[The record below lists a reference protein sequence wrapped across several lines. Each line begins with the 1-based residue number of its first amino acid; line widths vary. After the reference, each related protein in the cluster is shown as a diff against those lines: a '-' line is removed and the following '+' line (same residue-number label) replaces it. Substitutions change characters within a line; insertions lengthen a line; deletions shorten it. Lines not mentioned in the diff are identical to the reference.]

1 MRPHSPRGSLDL
13 PSAPFIL
20 LRLAPVVPYGK
31 DRSLTQSGDSDLID
45 RLVRHGLGQGEA
57 RCYVGMLA
65 QRAFKVSEVAT
76 EAGLPRSRA
85 YELIRSLVRFG
96 LCTEVAGSGFA
107 RFRAVP
113 PNEAIGRLEAS
124 RAEQARRRDLALN
137 GLGQALAQRGGPSPG
152 SGEEPVELLRRREQL
167 LTAMAQE
174 VCQAT
179 DEVLLI
185 VNTSWEPTDC
195 RGMRDR
201 LGAGVRFRTIFDRDS
216 LEHEPHRDWVAA
228 FAGDPGFGARVVDR
242 VKTLYL
248 LVDRSVVFL
257 NLVVPGSDA
266 PGDHAESLL
275 IRHVGLGQTLHDAF
289 ERTWRHAVLF
299 DQALA
304 ADGAPALVGATTS
317 ARGPAPPRWE
327 GPHAGNGRSAKHG

>member
-1 MRPHSPRGSLDL
+1 
-13 PSAPFIL
+13 
-20 LRLAPVVPYGK
+20 LRLATVVPYGK

-96 LCTEVAGSGFA
+96 LCTEVAGGGYA
-107 RFRAVP
+107 RYRAVP

-137 GLGQALAQRGGPSPG
+137 GLMQALAERAGPSPG
-152 SGEEPVELLRRREQL
+152 SGEEPVEMLRRREQL
-167 LTAMAQE
+167 LTVMAKE
-174 VCQAT
+174 VCGAT
-179 DEVLLI
+179 EEVLLV

-201 LGAGVRFRTIFDRDS
+201 LAAGVRFRTIFDRDS
-216 LEHEPHRDWVAA
+216 LDHEPHRDWVAT
-228 FAGDPGFGARVVDR
+228 FAGDDGFEVRVVDR
-242 VKTLYL
+242 VETLYL
-248 LVDRSVVFL
+248 LVDRHVVLL
-257 NLVVPGSDA
+257 NLSVPGSES
-266 PGDHAESLL
+266 PGSHAESLL
-275 IRHVGLGQTLHDAF
+275 MRHAGLGQILHDAF
-289 ERTWRHAVLF
+289 ERTWRRGVPF
-299 DQALA
+299 EQALA
-304 ADGAPALVGATTS
+304 AGGSPVLVGATTS
-317 ARGPAPPRWE
+317 ARGPAPPSGGSR
-327 GPHAGNGRSAKHG
+327 AGNGRSAPSG

>member
-1 MRPHSPRGSLDL
+1 
-13 PSAPFIL
+13 
-20 LRLAPVVPYGK
+20 LRLATVVPYGK

-96 LCTEVAGSGFA
+96 LCTEVAGGGYA
-107 RFRAVP
+107 RYRAVP

-137 GLGQALAQRGGPSPG
+137 GLMQALAERAGPSPG
-152 SGEEPVELLRRREQL
+152 SGEEPVEMLRRREQL
-167 LTAMAQE
+167 LTVMAKE
-174 VCQAT
+174 VCGAT
-179 DEVLLI
+179 DEVLLV

-201 LGAGVRFRTIFDRDS
+201 LSAGVRFRTIFDRDS
-216 LEHEPHRDWVAA
+216 LEHEPHRAWVAA
-228 FAGDPGFGARVVDR
+228 FADHPGFQARVVDR
-242 VKTLYL
+242 VQTLYL

-257 NLVVPGSDA
+257 NLVVPGSDT
-266 PGDHAESLL
+266 PGEHAESLL
-275 IRHVGLGQTLHDAF
+275 MRHAGLGQTLHDAF
-289 ERTWRHAVLF
+289 ERNWQHGAPF
-299 DQALA
+299 DQALVA
-304 ADGAPALVGATTS
+304 GPTPALVGVTTS
-317 ARGPAPPRWE
+317 ARGPTPPRWG
-327 GPHAGNGRSAKHG
+327 GPHASNGRSLNHG

>member
-1 MRPHSPRGSLDL
+1 M
-13 PSAPFIL
+13 
-20 LRLAPVVPYGK
+20 RLATVVPYGK

-96 LCTEVAGSGFA
+96 LCTEVAGGGYA
-107 RFRAVP
+107 RYRAVP

-137 GLGQALAQRGGPSPG
+137 GLMQALAERAGPSPG
-152 SGEEPVELLRRREQL
+152 SGEEPVEMLRRREQL
-167 LTAMAQE
+167 LTVMAKE
-174 VCQAT
+174 VCGAT
-179 DEVLLI
+179 EEVLLV

-201 LGAGVRFRTIFDRDS
+201 LSAGVRFRTIFDRDS
-216 LEHEPHRDWVAA
+216 LEHEPHRAWVAA
-228 FAGDPGFGARVVDR
+228 FADHPGFQARVVDR
-242 VKTLYL
+242 VQTLYL

-257 NLVVPGSDA
+257 NLVVPGSDT
-266 PGDHAESLL
+266 PGEHAESLL
-275 IRHVGLGQTLHDAF
+275 MRHAGLGQTLHDAF
-289 ERTWRHAVLF
+289 ERSWQHGVPF

-304 ADGAPALVGATTS
+304 AGATPALVGATTS
-317 ARGPAPPRWE
+317 ARGPTPPRWG
-327 GPHAGNGRSAKHG
+327 GPHASNGRSLNHG

>member
-1 MRPHSPRGSLDL
+1 M
-13 PSAPFIL
+13 
-20 LRLAPVVPYGK
+20 RLATVVPYGK

-96 LCTEVAGSGFA
+96 LCTEVVGGGYA
-107 RFRAVP
+107 RYRAVP

-137 GLGQALAQRGGPSPG
+137 GLMQALAERAGPSPG
-152 SGEEPVELLRRREQL
+152 SGEEPVEMLRRREQL
-167 LTAMAQE
+167 LTVMAKE
-174 VCQAT
+174 VCGAT
-179 DEVLLI
+179 EEVLLV

-201 LGAGVRFRTIFDRDS
+201 LSAGVRFRTIFDRDS
-216 LEHEPHRDWVAA
+216 LEHEPHRAWVAA
-228 FAGDPGFGARVVDR
+228 FADHPGFQARVVDR
-242 VKTLYL
+242 VQTLYL

-257 NLVVPGSDA
+257 NLVVPGSDT
-266 PGDHAESLL
+266 PGEHAESLL
-275 IRHVGLGQTLHDAF
+275 MRHAGLGQTLHDAF
-289 ERTWRHAVLF
+289 ERSWQHGVPF

-304 ADGAPALVGATTS
+304 AGATPALVGATTS
-317 ARGPAPPRWE
+317 ARGSTPPRWG
-327 GPHAGNGRSAKHG
+327 GPHASNGRSLNHG

>member
-1 MRPHSPRGSLDL
+1 
-13 PSAPFIL
+13 
-20 LRLAPVVPYGK
+20 LRLATVVPYGK
-31 DRSLTQSGDSDLID
+31 DKSLTQSGDSDLID

-96 LCTEVAGSGFA
+96 LCTEVAGGGYA
-107 RFRAVP
+107 RYRAVP

-137 GLGQALAQRGGPSPG
+137 GLMQALAERAGPSPG
-152 SGEEPVELLRRREQL
+152 SGEEPVEMLRRREQL
-167 LTAMAQE
+167 LTVMAKE
-174 VCQAT
+174 VCGAT
-179 DEVLLI
+179 EEVLLV

-201 LGAGVRFRTIFDRDS
+201 LSAGVRFRTIFDRDS
-216 LEHEPHRDWVAA
+216 LEHDPHRAWVAA
-228 FAGDPGFGARVVDR
+228 FTDHPGFQARVMDR
-242 VKTLYL
+242 VQTLYL

-257 NLVVPGSDA
+257 NLVVPGSDT
-266 PGDHAESLL
+266 PGEHAESLL
-275 IRHVGLGQTLHDAF
+275 IRHAGLGQTLHDAF
-289 ERTWRHAVLF
+289 ERSWQHGVPF

-304 ADGAPALVGATTS
+304 AGVTPALVGATTS
-317 ARGPAPPRWE
+317 ARGPTPPRWG
-327 GPHAGNGRSAKHG
+327 GPHASNGRSLNHG